1 MPGHHV
7 GDNIQ
12 SKIQQDVEKLEELIK
27 EHDCVFLLMDTR
39 ESRWLP
45 TLIAAANK
53 KLVINSALGFDS
65 FLVMRHG
72 IKDDSN
78 VVGSPSSSTEEINSS
93 RIRSSKLGCY
103 FCNDIVAPGNVCF
116 CYQIIIMLL
125 LRNASI

>member
-7 GDNIQ
+7 GDNIR

-45 TLIAAANK
+45 TLIAAANR

-78 VVGSPSSSTEEINSS
+78 LVGSPSSSTEEINSS

-103 FCNDIVAPGNVCF
+103 FCNDIVAPGNVSF
-116 CYQIIIMLL
+116 FIRLL
-125 LRNASI
+125 LCCF